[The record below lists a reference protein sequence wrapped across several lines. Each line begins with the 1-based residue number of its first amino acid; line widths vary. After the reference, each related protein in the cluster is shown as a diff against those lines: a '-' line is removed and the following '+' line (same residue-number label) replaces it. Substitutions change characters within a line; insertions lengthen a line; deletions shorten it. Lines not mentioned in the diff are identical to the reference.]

1 MGVVRIG
8 WVWPGSNGCSQDR
21 VGVAGIKSVWS

>member
-1 MGVVRIG
+1 MDVVGID
-8 WVWPGSNGCSQDR
+8 WVWPGSNGCCQDR